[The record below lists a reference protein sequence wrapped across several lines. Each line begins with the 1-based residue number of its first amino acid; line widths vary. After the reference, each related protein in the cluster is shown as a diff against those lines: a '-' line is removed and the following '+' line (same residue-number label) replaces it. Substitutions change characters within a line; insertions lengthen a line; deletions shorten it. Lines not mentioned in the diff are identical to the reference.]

1 MNIILVISPHPD
13 DETLGAG
20 GAILRHKAFGDKVF
34 WLIITTITQEQGFTI
49 SDIERRNFLVKE
61 ISRQYNFDGVFDL
74 GFPTT
79 MLDTISFNKLIKEI
93 GDVFNK
99 VSPNIVYLPFY
110 NDVHTDH
117 KIVFQASL
125 SCIKW
130 FRYPSIK
137 KVMMMEIL
145 SESDF
150 GFVNSEGF
158 FSPNV
163 FVDISDHL
171 ERKIEIMKIYNTE
184 IGEHPFPRSEK
195 SIRSLAYLRGS
206 MAGIKA
212 AEGFMLIKEIIF

>member
-20 GAILRHKAFGDKVF
+20 GAILRHKALGDKVF
-34 WLIITTITQEQGFTI
+34 WLIITTITEEQGFTTR
-49 SDIERRNFLVKE
+49 DIEKRNSLVKE

-79 MLDTISFNKLIKEI
+79 MLDAIPLNKLIKEI
-93 GDVFNK
+93 GLIFNR
-99 VSPNIVYLPFY
+99 VSPNTVYLPFY

-150 GFVNSEGF
+150 GYLNSGDSF
-158 FSPNV
+158 YPNV

-171 ERKIEIMKIYNTE
+171 ERKIEIMEFYNTE

-195 SIRSLAYLRGS
+195 SMRSLAYLRGS
-206 MAGIKA
+206 MAGVRA

>member
-1 MNIILVISPHPD
+1 
-13 DETLGAG
+13 
-20 GAILRHKAFGDKVF
+20 
-34 WLIITTITQEQGFTI
+34 
-49 SDIERRNFLVKE
+49 
-61 ISRQYNFDGVFDL
+61 
-74 GFPTT
+74 
-79 MLDTISFNKLIKEI
+79 
-93 GDVFNK
+93 
-99 VSPNIVYLPFY
+99 
-110 NDVHTDH
+110 
-117 KIVFQASL
+117 
-125 SCIKW
+125 
-130 FRYPSIK
+130 
-137 KVMMMEIL
+137 MMEIL

-206 MAGIKA
+206 MAGVRA